1 MNNIFQMMNAVKN
14 PQQFMQQIMNN
25 SEVMQNPIAQN
36 TINMLQKGDKKGLE
50 ELARNMCKEKGINA
64 DYALKQIKSQ
74 FGM

>member
-1 MNNIFQMMNAVKN
+1 MMQAVKN

-64 DYALKQIKSQ
+64 DDALKQIKSQ

>member
-1 MNNIFQMMNAVKN
+1 MMQAVKN

-64 DYALKQIKSQ
+64 DDALEQIKSQ

>member
-1 MNNIFQMMNAVKN
+1 MNNIFQMMNSVKN

-64 DYALKQIKSQ
+64 DDALKQIKSQ

>member
-1 MNNIFQMMNAVKN
+1 MNNIFQMMQAVKN
-14 PQQFMQQIMNN
+14 PQQFMEQIMNN

-64 DYALKQIKSQ
+64 DDALKQIKSQ

>member
-1 MNNIFQMMNAVKN
+1 MNNIFQMMQAVKN

-64 DYALKQIKSQ
+64 DDALKQIKSQ